1 MTLVAAKVEIGDT
14 QTLAHQDANGNWI
27 LNEIPNYNE
36 QSFLCQTNTAQAD
49 DTYANKTVEYTDRF
63 VVVDSEYT
71 ALNPWPDS
79 KYWYRILTAPTG
91 YKFVSATITRFAA
104 SNGVLP
110 IVTLDTNLDYVCL
123 IKPTDVTFASN
134 AKVRVRALAIKI

>member
-49 DTYANKTVEYTDRF
+49 DTYANKSVEYTDRF
-63 VVVDSEYT
+63 VVVDSEVIT
-71 ALNPWPDS
+71 LNPWPS
-79 KYWYRILTAPTG
+79 STYYYRILTAPTG
-91 YKFVSATITRFAA
+91 YKFVSATISGFT
-104 SNGVLP
+104 STTGVLP
-110 IVTLDTNLDYVCL
+110 GIALGANVDVVCL
-123 IKPTDVTFASN
+123 TKPTDVTFASN
-134 AKVRVRALAIKI
+134 AKVRVRALAIKT